1 MSLILPGL
9 IIFVGFI
16 WYVVS
21 IISILFEG
29 DLEDFVLN
37 FIGIVIAFFII
48 YWVLT

>member
-1 MSLILPGL
+1 MSLILPL
-9 IIFVGFI
+9 IVIFVGFI

-29 DLEDFVLN
+29 DFEDFVLN
-37 FIGIVIAFFII
+37 FIGIFIAFLII

>member
-1 MSLILPGL
+1 MSLIIPLVV
-9 IIFVGFI
+9 IFVGFI

-29 DLEDFVLN
+29 DFEDFVLN
-37 FIGIVIAFFII
+37 LIGIVIAYSFM

>member
-1 MSLILPGL
+1 MSLIIPLV
-9 IIFVGFI
+9 IIFGVFF

-29 DLEDFVLN
+29 DFEDFVLN
-37 FIGIVIAFFII
+37 LIGIVLAFLII